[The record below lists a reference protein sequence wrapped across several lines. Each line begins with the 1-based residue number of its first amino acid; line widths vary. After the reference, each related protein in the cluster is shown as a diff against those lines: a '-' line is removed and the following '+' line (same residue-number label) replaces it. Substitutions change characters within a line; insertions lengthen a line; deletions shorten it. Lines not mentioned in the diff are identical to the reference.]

1 MREVGREVLARPNL
15 PLPCMDASLDL
26 VVQPP
31 DAIRPPRYPS
41 SVCKVLF
48 AGIAM
53 SLFKPNTRHF
63 LELIMIEDR
72 YRVHP
77 RLHRWFKWRDWE
89 SWKPDSGLLF
99 ILAIHTAPH
108 HPGSTLHIHRI
119 YYVCNSCRRND
130 LHTDEI
136 PETLMICNCFTLRK
150 SSSYQFSQGSVFRV
164 CYVYRFQRSCN

>member
-41 SVCKVLF
+41 PVCKVLF
-48 AGIAM
+48 AGIAR
-53 SLFKPNTRHF
+53 SLLKPNTRHF
-63 LELIMIEDR
+63 LELIKIEDR

-108 HPGSTLHIHRI
+108 HPGSTLHRTRTI
-119 YYVCNSCRRND
+119 Y
-130 LHTDEI
+130 TE
-136 PETLMICNCFTLRK
+136 FTMCAIVAGGTT
-150 SSSYQFSQGSVFRV
+150 STQM
-164 CYVYRFQRSCN
+164 RFQKLFL